1 MGQDFFSFKQF
12 TVFHNQC
19 AMKVGIDGVLLGA
32 WANVSNVNSVLDV
45 GTGSGLISLM
55 IAQRCN
61 ANIHAIDIDEGAV
74 VQSIFNFKESVW
86 ANRLNVEQISLKDFS
101 EISNRKFDLIISNPP
116 FFVNS
121 LNAPD
126 AKRNTA
132 RHTTTLTHEELV
144 IYSGKLLNK
153 TGRICLILPVV
164 EGYKIIDFAKTIG
177 LHCCKLVKVFPK
189 PNAQA
194 KRLLIEL
201 SFEDES
207 YQETELRIE
216 SDTRHIYS
224 PQFSALVRDFYLK
237 L

>member
-1 MGQDFFSFKQF
+1 MGQDYFSFKKF

-61 ANIHAIDIDEGAV
+61 ANIYAIDIDEGAV
-74 VQSIFNFKESVW
+74 LQSTFNFKQSVW

-121 LNAPD
+121 LNAPN

-132 RHTTTLTHEELV
+132 RHTTMLTHEELV
-144 IYSGKLLNK
+144 IYSGNLLNK
-153 TGRICLILPVV
+153 KGRICLILPVV
-164 EGYKIIDFAKTIG
+164 EGFKSIDFAKTID
-177 LHCCKLVKVFPK
+177 LHCNKLVKVYPK
-189 PNAQA
+189 PNVQP

-201 SFEDES
+201 SFEDKP
-207 YQETELRIE
+207 YQETELTIE
-216 SDTRHIYS
+216 TDTRHIYS
-224 PQFSALVRDFYLK
+224 TEFSALVRDFYLK